1 MSTATAAEP
10 STSSVSFRLFTAP
23 EAVRPVAPRRREEP
37 VWCYGV
43 SADPSPGLLPRV
55 LEYVAKR
62 GLVPLA
68 VHASRCV
75 ERGAQGVEDT
85 LSVDL
90 QVDGLDPDAA
100 QHVGNCLGQIV
111 GVRHV
116 AMSRRD

>member
-1 MSTATAAEP
+1 MSAVTAAEP
-10 STSSVSFRLFTAP
+10 AAFSPTVHLRQTSGH
-23 EAVRPVAPRRREEP
+23 RRSDEPYVLAAP

-55 LEYVAKR
+55 LEFVAKR

-75 ERGAQGVEDT
+75 ERDVEGVADT

-90 QVDGLDPDAA
+90 QVEGLEPDAA
-100 QHVGNCLGQIV
+100 RHVGECLRQIV

-116 AMSRRD
+116 AMSRR

>member
-1 MSTATAAEP
+1 MSAATAAEP
-10 STSSVSFRLFTAP
+10 STSSSLVHRFTAP
-23 EAVRPVAPRRREEP
+23 EPVRPLMSHALAAP

-55 LEYVAKR
+55 LELVAKR

-68 VHASRCV
+68 VHASRCS
-75 ERGAQGVEDT
+75 ERDAHGVADT

-90 QVDGLDPDAA
+90 QVEILDADTAR
-100 QHVGNCLGQIV
+100 HVGSCLGQIV

-116 AMSRRD
+116 AMSRR

>member
-1 MSTATAAEP
+1 MSAVAATEP
-10 STSSVSFRLFTAP
+10 TSSSTSFRRFAAP
-23 EAVRPVAPRRREEP
+23 ESAHPAVVRPQHES

-55 LEYVAKR
+55 LEFVARR

-68 VHASRCV
+68 VHASRGV
-75 ERGAQGVEDT
+75 ERSAHGVEDT

-90 QVDGLDPDAA
+90 QVDGLDSDTAR
-100 QHVGNCLGQIV
+100 HVGNCLGQIV

-116 AMSRRD
+116 AMSRR

>member
-1 MSTATAAEP
+1 MSAATAAEP
-10 STSSVSFRLFTAP
+10 ATASTSSFRPFAAP
-23 EAVRPVAPRRREEP
+23 ESVRAVPLRAQEGP

-55 LEYVAKR
+55 LDFVAKR

-68 VHASRCV
+68 VHASRGV
-75 ERGAQGVEDT
+75 ERDAHGVADT

-90 QVDGLDPDAA
+90 QVDGLDADTAH
-100 QHVGNCLGQIV
+100 HVGACLGQLV

-116 AMSRRD
+116 AMSRR

>member
-1 MSTATAAEP
+1 MSAVTAAEP
-10 STSSVSFRLFTAP
+10 SPSSVSY
-23 EAVRPVAPRRREEP
+23 RPVATPEFVRPLALNAQGEP

-75 ERGAQGVEDT
+75 ERGMQGIEDT

-90 QVDGLDPDAA
+90 QVGGLDPDAA

-116 AMSRRD
+116 AMSRRG

>member
-1 MSTATAAEP
+1 MSAVTAAEP
-10 STSSVSFRLFTAP
+10 STSSTASYRHFAAP
-23 EAVRPVAPRRREEP
+23 EHVRAAPPRALDAP

-43 SADPSPGLLPRV
+43 SADPSPGLLMRV
-55 LEYVAKR
+55 LEFVAKR

-75 ERGAQGVEDT
+75 ERDAQGVADT

-90 QVDGLDPDAA
+90 QVEGFDADTA

-116 AMSRRD
+116 AMSRR

>member
-1 MSTATAAEP
+1 MSAVAVSEP
-10 STSSVSFRLFTAP
+10 SNSAVSYRRWGTPA
-23 EAVRPVAPRRREEP
+23 EAARQASALEAP

-68 VHASRCV
+68 LHAGRCL
-75 ERGAQGVEDT
+75 ERGPHGVEDT
-85 LSVDL
+85 LAVDL
-90 QVDGLDPDAA
+90 QVDGLDRDTAS
-100 QHVGNCLGQIV
+100 HVRDCLGQIV

-116 AMSRRD
+116 AMSLR

>member
-1 MSTATAAEP
+1 MSAATAAEP
-10 STSSVSFRLFTAP
+10 STSSLVPFRSFAAP
-23 EAVRPVAPRRREEP
+23 EQMRAGSVHALEGP

-75 ERGAQGVEDT
+75 ERDAAGVADT

-90 QVDGLDPDAA
+90 QVEGLDADAA

-116 AMSRRD
+116 AMSRR

>member
-1 MSTATAAEP
+1 MSAVTVAEP
-10 STSSVSFRLFTAP
+10 STSSVSCRSSSRGLARPAAP
-23 EAVRPVAPRRREEP
+23 ALEAP

-55 LEYVAKR
+55 LEFIAKR
-62 GLVPLA
+62 GLVPLTLHS
-68 VHASRCV
+68 VRCL

-90 QVDGLDPDAA
+90 QVDGLDRDTAH
-100 QHVGNCLGQIV
+100 HVRHCLEQIV

-116 AMSRRD
+116 AMSLR

>member
-1 MSTATAAEP
+1 MSAATAAEP
-10 STSSVSFRLFTAP
+10 STSSVSYRLFAAP
-23 EAVRPVAPRRREEP
+23 EAVRPVTSRRHDEP

-75 ERGAQGVEDT
+75 ERGTQGVEDT